1 MLACLRDAGVEF
13 VVVGGYAV
21 AHHGHVRA
29 TKDLDVFIRPSAENA
44 ARTMRAMAAFGAPV
58 AALGVS
64 AGDFST
70 PGKVVQLGVP
80 PLRIDLITAL
90 SGVDF
95 ETATRAPARPRRCSG
110 AGGDAP
116 SLSTPPQVS
125 MAMGF
130 SLHADTAVHAF
141 DRVGLR
147 KLCGV
152 ACPERSRGGARGP
165 VSEERLTR
173 LPDGRYRWQP
183 KLWAGAHA

>member
-1 MLACLRDAGVEF
+1 MNLPDDFRDMLACLRDAGVEF

-64 AGDFST
+64 AVDFST

-80 PLRIDLITAL
+80 PLRIDLLTAL

-95 ETATRAPARPRRCSG
+95 ATATRAPGTLELDGRVVTFIGLDALLINKRAAARPQDLADVAALEALHRR
-110 AGGDAP
+110 
-116 SLSTPPQVS
+116 
-125 MAMGF
+125 
-130 SLHADTAVHAF
+130 
-141 DRVGLR
+141 
-147 KLCGV
+147 
-152 ACPERSRGGARGP
+152 
-165 VSEERLTR
+165 
-173 LPDGRYRWQP
+173 
-183 KLWAGAHA
+183 